1 MEINV
6 EGGNYR
12 FFLIQIIPNADI
24 IEQFFMPGHLYSTN
38 ILYYQKNFLSQFKDK
53 MFTIAS
59 FNIKF
64 FTIYYFLNSF
74 YVGVITSIT
83 IGI

>member
-1 MEINV
+1 MSIV
-6 EGGNYR
+6 GIIQ

-24 IEQFFMPGHLYSTN
+24 IEQFFMPGHLYATN
-38 ILYYQKNFLSQFKDK
+38 VLYYQKNFLSQFKDK

-59 FNIKF
+59 FNVKF
-64 FTIYYFLNSF
+64 LQFVYFLNSF
-74 YVGVITSIT
+74 YVGVIIIIT

>member
-1 MEINV
+1 MSIV
-6 EGGNYR
+6 GIIQ

-24 IEQFFMPGHLYSTN
+24 IEQFFYAWSFVRYKCS
-38 ILYYQKNFLSQFKDK
+38 ILPKNFLSQFKDK